1 MTRPRVFG
9 FDVFGTVVDWRTSI
23 ARESGGFLAT
33 IGRGDL
39 DAERF
44 ADAWRARYQPAMAK
58 VREGGRDFVILDV
71 LHREMLVD
79 LLRHDGIDVDALDPA
94 LVTEWSHAWHRLDPW
109 PDAVAG
115 LARLRALAPVVTL
128 SNGNVALM
136 IELSRR
142 AGLEWDAIL
151 GAEHARAFKPAR
163 EVYLATAAASGVA
176 PADFCLVAAH
186 HSDLAAA
193 RKAGLMTAYID
204 RPMEYGGAPAPDRNQ
219 RQDWDYEADSLTAL
233 AAQLEASK

>member
-1 MTRPRVFG
+1 MTRPKAFG
-9 FDVFGTVVDWRTSI
+9 FDVFGTVVDWRSSI
-23 ARESGGFLAT
+23 ARESAVFLAR
-33 IGRGDL
+33 IGRDDL

-58 VREGGRDFVILDV
+58 VRDGGRDFVILDT

-79 LLRHDGIDVDALDPA
+79 LLRHHGVDAGALDSA
-94 LVTEWSHAWHRLDPW
+94 LVTDWSHAWHRLDAW

-151 GAEHARAFKPAR
+151 GAEHARAFKPSR
-163 EVYLATAAASGVA
+163 EVYLSTAAACGVE
-176 PADFCLVAAH
+176 PGDFCLVAAH

-193 RKAGLMTAYID
+193 RKAGLLTAYID
-204 RPMEYGGAPAPDRNQ
+204 RPLEYGGAPAPDRDQ
-219 RQDWDYEADSLTAL
+219 RQDWDYEADSLTAI
-233 AAQLEASK
+233 AAQLEASE

>member
-1 MTRPRVFG
+1 VRRPKAFG

-23 ARESGGFLAT
+23 ARESSAFLAR

-39 DAERF
+39 DAKRF
-44 ADAWRARYQPAMAK
+44 ADAWRARYQPAMAA
-58 VREGGRDFVILDV
+58 VREGRRDFVILDT

-79 LLRHDGIDVDALDPA
+79 LLGHYRVDMEALDPA
-94 LVTEWSHAWHRLDPW
+94 FVTDWAHAWHRLDAW
-109 PDAVAG
+109 PDSVAG

-151 GAEHARAFKPAR
+151 GAEHARAFKPSR
-163 EVYLATAAASGVA
+163 EVYLSTAAACGVDA
-176 PADFCLVAAH
+176 GEFCLVAAH

-193 RKAGLMTAYID
+193 RKAGLMTAYVD
-204 RPMEYGGAPAPDRNQ
+204 RPLEYGGAPAPDRDQ
-219 RQDWDYEADSLTAL
+219 LQDWDFKADSLVAL
-233 AAQLEASK
+233 AAQLEVLK